1 MTVLRAATPEDLP
14 AMAEV
19 FVAAWRGGYRGV
31 VPDEI
36 LDALDAAEVLHE
48 LGADAHTTI
57 VAVDDEGEVVGFT
70 RWGVDGT
77 GEGYLASLYV
87 RPTVARAGLGKRL
100 LDHALEQMPDHDIK
114 LWVFAGNAAAR
125 RLYERAGFHPDGRQ
139 LTDPRWNAVQL
150 GYRRPALS
158 C

>member
-1 MTVLRAATPEDLP
+1 MTVLRVATLEDLP

-19 FVAAWRGGYRGV
+19 FVAAWQGGYRGV

-36 LDALDAAEVLHE
+36 LDALDAVEVQRE
-48 LGADAHTTI
+48 LGADAQTTI

-70 RWGVDGT
+70 RFQADDA
-77 GEGYLASLYV
+77 EGHVASLYV
-87 RPTVARAGLGKRL
+87 HPSAARAGLGKRL
-100 LDHALEQMPDHDIK
+100 LNHALGHLRGRDVT

-125 RLYERAGFHPDGRQ
+125 RLYERAGFRPDGRQ
-139 LTDPRWNAVQL
+139 LIDPRWNAVQL

-158 C
+158 